1 MSQTPSSLRDLEHH
15 SAFVE
20 RHIGPNDAEIA
31 QMLDVVGHASL
42 DALTDAIVPGNI
54 KSPASLALPE
64 AITEEEALAKIRAIA
79 SKNQVQRNFIGQG
92 YYGTHTPKVILRNI
106 LKTPPGTPP
115 TRHTRLRFRKA
126 AWKR

>member
-31 QMLDVVGHASL
+31 QMLGVVGHDSL
-42 DALTDAIVPGNI
+42 DAMTDAIVPSNI
-54 KSPASLALPE
+54 KSPAALALPD

-79 SKNQVQRNFIGQG
+79 TVS
-92 YYGTHTPKVILRNI
+92 YTHLTL
-106 LKTPPGTPP
+106 P
-115 TRHTRLRFRKA
+115 TICSV
-126 AWKR
+126 